1 MKQTGKIKAIRGS
14 IVEVEF
20 IKNPPSLNDILVL
33 ENDQTAAIEV
43 YGSSSTTIFY
53 CISLGSTEKL
63 ARGATVVNTLR
74 PLTIPVGD
82 GLLGRVINMFGEP
95 QDSKGV
101 LDTKD
106 IWPIFGRDTNLTNSV
121 GPSKILET
129 GIKLID
135 FFCPIL
141 RGGKVGLF
149 GGAGVGK
156 TVLLTEVIHNI
167 VILNKDKSVSVFSG
181 VGERIREG
189 QELYETLEKSGV
201 LPKVALIYGQMGEN
215 SAIRF
220 RTAFAGITMAEYF
233 RDKQKDVLFFI
244 DNIFRFAQAGY
255 ELGTLMN
262 TIPSEGGYQA
272 TLGSEMANFHERL
285 ISTDTGSITS
295 MEAVYVPSDDLT
307 DYGVQSVFPYLDSI
321 IVLSRRVYQEG
332 RFPAIDILSSTSS
345 ALDEETVGKNHYNA
359 FIQSLSLLKRASSL
373 ERVVTL
379 VGESELSSEDRALY
393 NRARILKN
401 YMTQN
406 FFVTTSQTGKEGK
419 YIPVEETVADVEQIL
434 SGRYDDF
441 PPETFLYIGALKDLM
456 NE

>member
-1 MKQTGKIKAIRGS
+1 
-14 IVEVEF
+14 
-20 IKNPPSLNDILVL
+20 
-33 ENDQTAAIEV
+33 
-43 YGSSSTTIFY
+43 
-53 CISLGSTEKL
+53 
-63 ARGATVVNTLR
+63 
-74 PLTIPVGD
+74 
-82 GLLGRVINMFGEP
+82 MFGEP

-121 GPSKILET
+121 GTSKILET